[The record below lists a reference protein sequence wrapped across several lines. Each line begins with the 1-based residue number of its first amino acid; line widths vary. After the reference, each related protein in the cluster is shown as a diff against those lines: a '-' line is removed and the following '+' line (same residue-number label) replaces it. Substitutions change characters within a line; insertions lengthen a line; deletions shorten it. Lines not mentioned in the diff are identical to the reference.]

1 LKNFL
6 LNDLKTLS
14 IKELISYGEKK
25 LNNNNIDES
34 KLKTRWLLSY
44 ILKIPLKELTLN
56 YHCILDLKQIKKFS
70 NFIER
75 SLAYEPIQYIIK
87 ETEFYGL
94 DFKLNK
100 NVLIP
105 RPETERIVECAIDE
119 IKKFNFKMI
128 LDIGT
133 GSGIIAICIAKLLN
147 NDMSLIG
154 IDTNKKALKI
164 AKKNALKLGVS
175 SKIKFIYL
183 DILKNK
189 LKSKFDIIVSN
200 PPYVSLN
207 DYKNLDKEIKLFE
220 PKNAL
225 TDNNNGMKFYER
237 YANEGYKWLNKN
249 GIIILE
255 VGRKNH
261 YEKVKKIFLEKKW
274 KNVELI
280 NDLNGDP
287 RILKANI

>member
-154 IDTNKKALKI
+154 IDTNKKAFDYKVIDL
-164 AKKNALKLGVS
+164 LKLG
-175 SKIKFIYL
+175 
-183 DILKNK
+183 D
-189 LKSKFDIIVSN
+189 D
-200 PPYVSLN
+200 
-207 DYKNLDKEIKLFE
+207 
-220 PKNAL
+220 
-225 TDNNNGMKFYER
+225 
-237 YANEGYKWLNKN
+237 
-249 GIIILE
+249 
-255 VGRKNH
+255 
-261 YEKVKKIFLEKKW
+261 
-274 KNVELI
+274 
-280 NDLNGDP
+280 
-287 RILKANI
+287 